1 MTADAV
7 GELTVHGV
15 TKDVIVPV
23 EARWT
28 GEQIEVVA
36 SFDVRLADFDI
47 EPPTGFLVLSV
58 ADQGTIEL
66 HLLFDRG

>member
-1 MTADAV
+1 M
-7 GELTVHGV
+7 
-15 TKDVIVPV
+15 PV

-28 GEQIEVVA
+28 GDLIEVVA
-36 SFDVRLADFDI
+36 SFDIALADFGI

-66 HLLFDRG
+66 HLLFARA